1 MTVLK
6 ETNVY
11 RMISTQEQLGE
22 LCTWPLSVADG
33 ITGRRWHTDG
43 PGIGSGARGPLGNR
57 SIRWIRLSGA
67 RQRHKTGSIQMLSLP
82 FSSSISILHDCYKP
96 FFLLRRGKSFFW
108 KELQEEAT
116 PLQQIYLWK
125 PTSLFFLELSYPLQA
140 QDKWTFLL
148 HGAWRSI
155 HDESNRK
162 GGREL
167 HRAFLYVGQGETLN
181 SV

>member
-11 RMISTQEQLGE
+11 RMIPTQE

-33 ITGRRWHTDG
+33 ITGGRWHADG

-82 FSSSISILHDCYKP
+82 FSSSISILHYSYNP

-108 KELQEEAT
+108 KELWEEAT

-125 PTSLFFLELSYPLQA
+125 APSLFF
-140 QDKWTFLL
+140 F
-148 HGAWRSI
+148 
-155 HDESNRK
+155 
-162 GGREL
+162 
-167 HRAFLYVGQGETLN
+167 FF
-181 SV
+181 

>member
-67 RQRHKTGSIQMLSLP
+67 RQRHKTGSIQMLSLHSLP
-82 FSSSISILHDCYKP
+82 PYPSSTILISLSFSWDVEKA
-96 FFLLRRGKSFFW
+96 FFGWSCGRRQHLSNKFIFGNHQVYFF
-108 KELQEEAT
+108 
-116 PLQQIYLWK
+116 
-125 PTSLFFLELSYPLQA
+125 
-140 QDKWTFLL
+140 
-148 HGAWRSI
+148 
-155 HDESNRK
+155 
-162 GGREL
+162 
-167 HRAFLYVGQGETLN
+167 
-181 SV
+181 